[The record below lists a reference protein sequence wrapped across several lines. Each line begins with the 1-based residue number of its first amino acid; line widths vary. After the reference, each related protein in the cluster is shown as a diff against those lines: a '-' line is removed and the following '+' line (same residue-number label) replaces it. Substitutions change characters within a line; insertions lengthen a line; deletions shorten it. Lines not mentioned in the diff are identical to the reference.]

1 MFKIVPNLMNFVKS
15 VWGVVSELVCVIG
28 ITIKNWSFLKKKKK
42 KNRNKNISN
51 KKLKI

>member
-42 KNRNKNISN
+42 KKHSQITLNK
-51 KKLKI
+51 